1 MENFKCHGKGHRK
14 SWNFKS
20 SQKTCLNPG
29 TENLYIFNLPNSY
42 WAKPTVNKTPEKCPF
57 RILYVMLCNA
67 KFHLNIQLRQMP
79 FKTH

>member
-42 WAKPTVNKTPEKCPF
+42 WAKPTVNKTAPK
-57 RILYVMLCNA
+57 I
-67 KFHLNIQLRQMP
+67 
-79 FKTH
+79 